1 MNDVAKLYQVYINRE
16 VATTKNEVLNIH
28 RLNQK
33 VLAFLHDLS
42 EVSQES
48 RIYLFWENKEP
59 VNHDKLLEVYLSG
72 LTMLMSIGYEL
83 RIDTIKEYREIPEK
97 IDLIS
102 LFYKIYQSII
112 EVGQS
117 YSSEIYQNTI
127 NDYFTLGFRLG
138 IHTGEIIDNYEK

>member
-59 VNHDKLLEVYLSG
+59 INHDKLLEAYLSG

-112 EVGQS
+112 EVGQN
-117 YSSEIYQNTI
+117 YSSETYQNTI